1 MYMEKYTISITFN
14 VPINIPDIYVKI
26 TVLHKMNHF
35 TFLMKT
41 KKNWQ
46 F

>member
-1 MYMEKYTISITFN
+1 MYMEKYTISITLN
-14 VPINIPDIYVKI
+14 IPINIPNILKI

-41 KKNWQ
+41 NKK
-46 F
+46 